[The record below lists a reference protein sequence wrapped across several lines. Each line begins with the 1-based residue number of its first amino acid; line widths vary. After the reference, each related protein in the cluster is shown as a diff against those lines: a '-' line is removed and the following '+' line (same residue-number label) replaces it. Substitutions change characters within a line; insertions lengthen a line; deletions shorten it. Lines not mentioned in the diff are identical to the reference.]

1 MFVTGKS
8 IYTIDIKFAAFWN
21 LEYLKK
27 ESIFSGIFLFS
38 KNLLFLFYVNGRK
51 KRLKNF
57 LRKDSFILIY
67 ICGEE
72 IKPGFI

>member
-8 IYTIDIKFAAFWN
+8 IYTIDIKYAAFWN

-38 KNLLFLFYVNGRK
+38 KNLLFLFT
-51 KRLKNF
+51 
-57 LRKDSFILIY
+57 
-67 ICGEE
+67 
-72 IKPGFI
+72 